1 MNDELQRARLYLMLD
16 EDEMANVRA
25 TIAQAER
32 RRAAIA
38 YGDCGSPVTFVPVQ
52 CSGCDIK
59 LTSQNHAGGR
69 QCLRCEEEAP
79 TQDRQPK
86 PEPIGWPVVIL
97 WGVVGVLA
105 VGTAALLVWSL

>member
-69 QCLRCEEEAP
+69 QCLRCKEEAVALH
-79 TQDRQPK
+79 DQPA
-86 PEPIGWPVVIL
+86 PERIGWPTVLL
-97 WGVVGVLA
+97 WAAVAGMIVG
-105 VGTAALLVWSL
+105 AAAWGIVR